1 MTTTNSPSSP
11 SSESLSRFS
20 MKGVWAFLIVLFSM
34 PLGHALM
41 ILSEKF
47 AGDAY
52 VFHAALVMGF
62 IGVALLLWGFIARNA
77 TQQTI
82 LGFLGGV
89 LFWTGW
95 VEFAFVYYARRYGIE
110 PLLDPVTKE
119 VITKPEY
126 LIMPSSISF
135 WAMMMLGYTLIPH
148 GLQPFQLDTASLPPQ
163 RKSENIPCSGTQRGR
178 YHLYGV

>member
-135 WAMMMLGYTLIPH
+135 
-148 GLQPFQLDTASLPPQ
+148 
-163 RKSENIPCSGTQRGR
+163 
-178 YHLYGV
+178 